1 MAMQTI
7 FLHKCHYKNVTAKNF
22 IAKNV
27 TAKIVILK
35 KVLCKKCRWK
45 ITLQTISLHKCRYKN
60 VTAKNVAARNVSLNK
75 CRCRK
80 RYLQKLYL
88 KKCICTISLMIFQRM
103 ISKLVKC
110 LGHGYCGLSCLLTS
124 LVLETGEA
132 VTRDGTDPVHL
143 KWGTPPEWRIRPKK
157 WHKARKKSKRYFWQ
171 IYIFTFLKI

>member
-7 FLHKCHYKNVTAKNF
+7 FLHKCHYKNVTAKNVIAKNV

-60 VTAKNVAARNVSLNK
+60 VTAKNFAVRNVSLNK

-80 RYLQKLYL
+80 RYLQKFSLQKLNL
-88 KKCICTISLMIFQRM
+88 KKCICTILLMIFQRM

-132 VTRDGTDPVHL
+132 VTRNGTDPVHL

-157 WHKARKKSKRYFWQ
+157 WHETRK
-171 IYIFTFLKI
+171 